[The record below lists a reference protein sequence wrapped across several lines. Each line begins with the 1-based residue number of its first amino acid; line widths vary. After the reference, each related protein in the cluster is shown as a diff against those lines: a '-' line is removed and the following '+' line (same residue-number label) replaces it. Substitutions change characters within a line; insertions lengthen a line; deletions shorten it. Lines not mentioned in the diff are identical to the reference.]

1 MVDTDEVWS
10 QPMMRS
16 LKLELAPI
24 EQAMLRQDDAEYFLD
39 LETGGVLRMR
49 DKARPGAEEK
59 YDVQPDRY
67 LAIEP
72 LPQDEHLAMRAAFLA
87 SVHDL
92 NAHVALSQALAG
104 RKPIRTFDFLL
115 ENLPQARQDWQ
126 VYQSQRIREHALE
139 WLQINGLEMLPPR

>member
-1 MVDTDEVWS
+1 
-10 QPMMRS
+10 MRS
-16 LKLELAPI
+16 LKLELARI

-39 LETGGVLRMR
+39 LDTGSVLSVR
-49 DKARPGAEEK
+49 DQLRPGAEEK

-72 LPQDEHLAMRAAFLA
+72 LPQEDQLAMRAAFLA

-92 NAHVALSQALAG
+92 NAHVALSQALLG

-115 ENLPQARQDWQ
+115 ENLPQAQQGWQ
-126 VYQSQRIREHALE
+126 TYQNQRMREHVLE
-139 WLQINGLEMLPPR
+139 WLQINGLDMLPPR

>member
-1 MVDTDEVWS
+1 
-10 QPMMRS
+10 MMRS
-16 LKLELAPI
+16 LKLELSRI

-49 DKARPGAEEK
+49 DKTRPDAEEK

-72 LPQDEHLAMRAAFLA
+72 LPQEDNLAMRVAFLA
-87 SVHDL
+87 GVHDID
-92 NAHVALSQALAG
+92 AHVALSQALAG

-115 ENLPQARQDWQ
+115 ESLPRAQRDWQ
-126 VYQSQRIREHALE
+126 VYQGQRLREHVLE

>member
-1 MVDTDEVWS
+1 
-10 QPMMRS
+10 MMRS
-16 LKLELAPI
+16 LKLELARI

-39 LETGGVLRMR
+39 LQTGGVLRMR
-49 DKARPGAEEK
+49 DKTRPDAEEK

-72 LPQDEHLAMRAAFLA
+72 LPQEDNLAMRVAFLA
-87 SVHDL
+87 GVHDIDT
-92 NAHVALSQALAG
+92 HVALNQALAG

-115 ENLPQARQDWQ
+115 ESLPRAQRDWQ
-126 VYQSQRIREHALE
+126 VYQGQRMREHVLE